1 MKRFFFL
8 FMILACPAWGKPVVV
23 ASFSILGDMV
33 HEIGQDKIDLRVLV
47 GPNQDSHI
55 FEPRPQHAKD
65 LGRADLVVVNGLGFE
80 GWMDRL
86 IAASGFKGPL
96 LVATKGIV
104 PLTQNREGKKS
115 LDPHGWHSLKNALLY
130 VDNIVEGLSELLP
143 EDADFFKAQGKDY
156 KKRLQDLE
164 KKTEKVLSALP
175 ADKRK
180 VLTNHDAF
188 EYLGHQF
195 QIAFYSPLGM
205 STDAEPSAK
214 VVAELI
220 ERIKK
225 DNISAV
231 FIENISN
238 PRLVEQIAEET
249 GTHVGGVLYSDALD
263 VPGSEA
269 DTYLKMMTYN
279 LATLTRALKK
289 KDPF

>member
-1 MKRFFFL
+1 
-8 FMILACPAWGKPVVV
+8 
-23 ASFSILGDMV
+23 
-33 HEIGQDKIDLRVLV
+33 
-47 GPNQDSHI
+47 
-55 FEPRPQHAKD
+55 
-65 LGRADLVVVNGLGFE
+65 
-80 GWMDRL
+80 
-86 IAASGFKGPL
+86 
-96 LVATKGIV
+96 
-104 PLTQNREGKKS
+104 
-115 LDPHGWHSLKNALLY
+115 
-130 VDNIVEGLSELLP
+130 
-143 EDADFFKAQGKDY
+143 
-156 KKRLQDLE
+156 
-164 KKTEKVLSALP
+164 
-175 ADKRK
+175 
-180 VLTNHDAF
+180 
-188 EYLGHQF
+188 
-195 QIAFYSPLGM
+195 M

-289 KDPF
+289 KAPF